1 MWEEIKVE
9 NQLTIEQKIE
19 SIEHLAAGIAHEI
32 NTPMQYVDDNSTF
45 LADAFDSMCSY
56 IY

>member
-1 MWEEIKVE
+1 MLGELKVE
-9 NQLTIEQKIE
+9 NQLTIEQKME

-45 LADAFDSMCSY
+45 FADAFDSMCSY